1 MYIILHIHI
10 YQCGKDVNKFHQL
23 AAPQASVCEAGHVQD
38 KGSVC
43 CNLDIDIGTGVVNT
57 WIRGYVDIDMS

>member
-10 YQCGKDVNKFHQL
+10 YQCGKDVNKLHQL

-43 CNLDIDIGTGVVNT
+43 CNLFYI
-57 WIRGYVDIDMS
+57 YYYYLFFFF